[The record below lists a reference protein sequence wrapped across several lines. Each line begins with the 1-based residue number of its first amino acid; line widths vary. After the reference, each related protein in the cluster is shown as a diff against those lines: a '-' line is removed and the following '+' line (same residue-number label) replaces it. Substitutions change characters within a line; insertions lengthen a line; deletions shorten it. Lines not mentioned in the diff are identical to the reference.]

1 MEREVVVHLA
11 EEIKYCFAKEK
22 KERKNNDGK
31 LDYEDRIRRKE

>member
-22 KERKNNDGK
+22 KKERITTGSWIMKI
-31 LDYEDRIRRKE
+31 E